1 MTDRPRAGASEHGT
15 EQVVGLVLAIGVYG
29 SVGLM
34 LLGALLAAVQPPQ
47 PPGPNGPG
55 AILAGLLQGRGLA
68 LVQLGIALL
77 IATPL
82 LRVVASVVSFARRR
96 DWAFAV
102 ITLTVLTMLAC
113 SVLLPGLL
121 GQAH

>member
-1 MTDRPRAGASEHGT
+1 MTDRARAAASDHGT
-15 EQVVGLVLAIGVYG
+15 EQAVGLVLAVGVYG

-34 LLGALLAAVQPPQ
+34 VIGALLAALQPPPTQ
-47 PPGPNGPG
+47 ALNGPG
-55 AILAGLLQGRGLA
+55 AILTGLLQGRGLA

-77 IATPL
+77 IATPV

-96 DWAFAV
+96 DWAFV
-102 ITLTVLTMLAC
+102 LITLTVLTLLAC

-121 GQAH
+121 GQGH

>member
-1 MTDRPRAGASEHGT
+1 MTGRPRAAASDHGT
-15 EQVVGLVLAIGVYG
+15 EQAVGLVLVVGVYG

-34 LLGALLAAVQPPQ
+34 VLGALLAALQPP
-47 PPGPNGPG
+47 PTEALHGPG
-55 AILAGLLQGRGLA
+55 TILTGVLQGRGLA

-77 IATPL
+77 IATPV

-96 DWAFAV
+96 EWAFV
-102 ITLTVLTMLAC
+102 LITLTVLTLLAC

-121 GQAH
+121 GQGH

>member
-1 MTDRPRAGASEHGT
+1 MTNRPRAAASDHGT

-34 LLGALLAAVQPPQ
+34 VLGALLAAVQPPPTQ
-47 PPGPNGPG
+47 ALNGPG
-55 AILAGLLQGRGLA
+55 AILTGLLQGRGLA

-77 IATPL
+77 IATPVM
-82 LRVVASVVSFARRR
+82 RVIASVVSFARHR
-96 DWAFAV
+96 DWAFV
-102 ITLTVLTMLAC
+102 LITLTVLTLLAC